1 MYGTWADRIEKGL
14 PQMNHKSKSKS
25 DAVWQLRAPGPEDY
39 SRVAELA
46 DQLGYPST
54 AQEIRSRLEGM
65 RDSDQYAVYVAELPE
80 GKIAGWIGVSI
91 FRTVAADPCAEITG
105 LVVDSDV
112 RSLGIGS
119 ALVQIA
125 EEWAR
130 SRRCN
135 AIAVRSNVK
144 RDGAHRFYERHGFQH
159 IKTQKAFRKDL
170 AASEVAAEVSSRATK
185 DSQAQLHRV
194 SSSPNTKGDAPRN
207 FPYET

>member
-1 MYGTWADRIEKGL
+1 
-14 PQMNHKSKSKS
+14 MNHKSKSKS

-46 DQLGYPST
+46 RQLGYPST
-54 AQEIRSRLEGM
+54 AEQIRSRLDGM
-65 RDSDQYAVYVAELPE
+65 RNSDQYAVYVAELPE
-80 GKIAGWIGVSI
+80 GKVAGWIGVSI
-91 FRTVAADPCAEITG
+91 FRTVAVDPCAEING

-119 ALVQIA
+119 ALVGIA

-130 SRRCN
+130 SKGCN
-135 AIAVRSNVK
+135 GISVQSNVK

-170 AASEVAAEVSSRATK
+170 KANEVAAEVSTA
-185 DSQAQLHRV
+185 AV
-194 SSSPNTKGDAPRN
+194 RN
-207 FPYET
+207 SDELRG